1 MLMSDND
8 PEVAIAVTL
17 SFNLGWNKIGASI
30 VRTGFWGVYFTIT
43 FIIRNPKEKY
53 WQSFRL
59 PLYLLGVESSI
70 VFGDLGFGSFRVVE
84 ISVVKKLKS
93 LCTVAVFIV

>member
-30 VRTGFWGVYFTIT
+30 VRTGFWGYI
-43 FIIRNPKEKY
+43 
-53 WQSFRL
+53 
-59 PLYLLGVESSI
+59 LL
-70 VFGDLGFGSFRVVE
+70 
-84 ISVVKKLKS
+84 
-93 LCTVAVFIV
+93 